1 MGDNVDYLIKNGD
14 DLASALVGLKVA
26 TPVGWRPVYNEPYD
40 RQKWDALEWDLTVVK
55 GRHAP
60 SPKPTWDDLQR
71 GFKIYEV
78 IYNTPDNYNDAD
90 NHPELPIDSKIPDI
104 QKRLTDEKPIQAGE
118 HALDIGDGID
128 HFTSVAIMLEHA
140 NTAGAV
146 MPFVG
151 LTRSDRT
158 LHPIHTNAV
167 AREVVGAVAMREN
180 AVISASALI
189 RQKLNDLIE
198 FTRVEE
204 NDLDE
209 RYKASLEAQDITA
222 NVEEH
227 MRKAAADFDP
237 NRLPTDVDALKP
249 VLQERLESVATRK
262 VADLKSAATQHGIDL
277 PAGCVEEEDALKAV
291 ARQRALGSIR
301 LDMAETAEKA
311 TAEFAKW
318 EKRINAITA
327 LNTPTWDVQQTKYD
341 ANPDSSIPVLAN
353 TIVVEAIQ
361 PDGVLGGVTW
371 GKIGARD
378 SNGDQAELI
387 LTALTASHK
396 DNAKRAISPKN
407 LKAGE
412 VLTVTIRSRN
422 LCGKSTVVVK
432 QTLV

>member
-1 MGDNVDYLIKNGD
+1 MDVVKTGD
-14 DLASALVGLKVA
+14 DLTAAFVGLKVGVPA
-26 TPVGWRPVYNEPYD
+26 GVRPVLDEPYD
-40 RQKWDALEWDLTVVK
+40 RQKWDALEWDVMDVRK
-55 GRHAP
+55 GRP
-60 SPKPTWDDLQR
+60 PPGPKPTWEDLQR

-78 IYNTPDNYNDAD
+78 MYNTPDNYNYDY
-90 NHPELPIDSKIPDI
+90 NRPELPIDWKIPGI

-167 AREVVGAVAMREN
+167 AREVVEAVAMREN

-198 FTRVEE
+198 FARVEE

-249 VLQERLESVATRK
+249 VLQERLEAAATRK

-277 PAGCVEEEDALKAV
+277 PASCTDEENALKAV

-327 LNTPTWDVQQTKYD
+327 LNTPQWNIQQKAYE
-341 ANPDSSIPVLAN
+341 ANPDSAVDVLAN
-353 TIVVEAIQ
+353 TIVVEAEQ
-361 PDGVLGGVTW
+361 PSGVLGGVTW

-387 LTALTASHK
+387 VSPLTASHK
-396 DNAKRAISPKN
+396 NNIRAAISPKN

-412 VLTVTIRSRN
+412 VLTVTIRARN

>member
-1 MGDNVDYLIKNGD
+1 
-14 DLASALVGLKVA
+14 
-26 TPVGWRPVYNEPYD
+26 
-40 RQKWDALEWDLTVVK
+40 
-55 GRHAP
+55 
-60 SPKPTWDDLQR
+60 
-71 GFKIYEV
+71 
-78 IYNTPDNYNDAD
+78 
-90 NHPELPIDSKIPDI
+90 
-104 QKRLTDEKPIQAGE
+104 
-118 HALDIGDGID
+118 
-128 HFTSVAIMLEHA
+128 
-140 NTAGAV
+140 
-146 MPFVG
+146 
-151 LTRSDRT
+151 
-158 LHPIHTNAV
+158 
-167 AREVVGAVAMREN
+167 MREN

-209 RYKASLEAQDITA
+209 RYQASLEAQDITA

-227 MRKAAADFDP
+227 MRKAVADFDP

-249 VLQERLESVATRK
+249 VLQERLEAVATRK

-277 PAGCVEEEDALKAV
+277 PASCTDEENALKAV

-301 LDMAETAEKA
+301 LDMADTTEKA

-412 VLTVTIRSRN
+412 VLTVTIRARN

>member
-1 MGDNVDYLIKNGD
+1 M
-14 DLASALVGLKVA
+14 
-26 TPVGWRPVYNEPYD
+26 
-40 RQKWDALEWDLTVVK
+40 Q
-55 GRHAP
+55 
-60 SPKPTWDDLQR
+60 
-71 GFKIYEV
+71 
-78 IYNTPDNYNDAD
+78 
-90 NHPELPIDSKIPDI
+90 
-104 QKRLTDEKPIQAGE
+104 
-118 HALDIGDGID
+118 
-128 HFTSVAIMLEHA
+128 
-140 NTAGAV
+140 
-146 MPFVG
+146 
-151 LTRSDRT
+151 
-158 LHPIHTNAV
+158 AV
-167 AREVVGAVAMREN
+167 AVREN
-180 AVISASALI
+180 AVTSATSLV
-189 RQKLNDLIE
+189 RENLHRLIE
-198 FTRVEE
+198 WVQDES

-209 RYKASLEAQDITA
+209 RFQKSLEAQDIEA
-222 NVEEH
+222 NITTH
-227 MRKAAADFDP
+227 IDKAAEAFDP
-237 NRLPTDVDALKP
+237 NQLPTDVDTLKL
-249 VLQERLESVATRK
+249 VLQERLEAVATRK

-301 LDMAETAEKA
+301 LDMADTTEKA
-311 TAEFAKW
+311 NAEFAKW

-412 VLTVTIRSRN
+412 VLTVTIRRATCAASQRWW
-422 LCGKSTVVVK
+422 S
-432 QTLV
+432 QTLAGYNRGRRPG